1 MRTKL
6 SLLLLVLT
14 AFAGSGAA
22 QADEVARL
30 KAELLEA
37 QRAEGKLLLEKT
49 QVRVRVLYS
58 KYGSVPKSVSNRD
71 VRFDVNE
78 LKGTAHTIKDE
89 VYSTSME
96 KGALIA
102 EETKA
107 GAGFGIVVFSWAKG
121 EPTYAWYD
129 TLKAL
134 KDANK
139 QFRFDGTAPITDKG
153 EDREVGEVDVWA
165 LYRKEGRTWT
175 YSMAGGMTMK
185 TTVKNVTA
193 ESADAEMQIFD
204 GQGKAMGDPNVY
216 TIKFEKPQRGWE
228 NPNAPKP
235 PEPKEQKVKCKAG
248 EFDSVSYDD
257 GKTWMMKKYP
267 GIIVKSE
274 HMELIEF
281 NE

>member
-14 AFAGSGAA
+14 AFAGSVAA
-22 QADEVARL
+22 QADEIARL
-30 KAELLEA
+30 KAELLET

-49 QVRVRVLYS
+49 HHRVRVLYS

-89 VYSTSME
+89 VYSTNME

-139 QFRFDGTAPITDKG
+139 QFRFDGTAPVTDKG
-153 EDREVGEVDVWA
+153 EDKGEGEADVWA
-165 LYRKEGRTWT
+165 LYRKEGRNWT
-175 YSMAGGMTMK
+175 YAMAADMK
-185 TTVKNVTA
+185 LKISIKNVTDD
-193 ESADAEMQIFD
+193 SADMETQMYDA
-204 GQGKAMGDPNVY
+204 QGNAMGGPNVT
-216 TIKFEKPQRGWE
+216 TIKFQTPQGGWG
-228 NPNAPKP
+228 NPNGPKP

-248 EFDSVSYDD
+248 EFDCVSYDD
-257 GKTWMMKKYP
+257 GKTWTMKKFP
-267 GIIVKSE
+267 GILVKSE